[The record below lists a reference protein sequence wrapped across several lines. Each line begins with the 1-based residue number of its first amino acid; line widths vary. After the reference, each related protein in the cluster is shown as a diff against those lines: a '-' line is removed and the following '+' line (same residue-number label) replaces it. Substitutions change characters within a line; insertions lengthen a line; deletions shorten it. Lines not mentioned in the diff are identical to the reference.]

1 MSNNKYFWETK
12 SLNQMTKVEWES
24 LCDGCGKC
32 CLHKLEDIDTGEIS
46 VSNVSCSFL
55 NQTSCK
61 CKDYK
66 NRNENV
72 PDCIQLDLKNLKKL
86 DWLPSTC
93 AYRLIDEGES
103 LHDWHHLI
111 SGSSETIHE
120 RGMSVRDCSVNESSL
135 KNVEEYILEWFNEN
149 GTLF

>member
-1 MSNNKYFWETK
+1 MSNSKHFWETK
-12 SLNQMTKVEWES
+12 SLNQMTKIEWES

-55 NQTSCK
+55 DQTSCK

>member
-1 MSNNKYFWETK
+1 MSNSKNFWETK

-55 NQTSCK
+55 DQTSCK

>member
-12 SLNQMTKVEWES
+12 SLTQMTKVEWES

-55 NQTSCK
+55 DQTSCK

>member
-1 MSNNKYFWETK
+1 MSNSKNFWETK

-55 NQTSCK
+55 DQTSCK

-72 PDCIQLDLKNLKKL
+72 PDCIQLDLKNLKRL

>member
-1 MSNNKYFWETK
+1 MSNNKHFWETK

-55 NQTSCK
+55 DQTSCK

-135 KNVEEYILEWFNEN
+135 KNVEEYILEWFNQN

>member
-1 MSNNKYFWETK
+1 MSNNKHFWETK
-12 SLNQMTKVEWES
+12 SLNQMTKFEWES

-55 NQTSCK
+55 DQTSCK

>member
-1 MSNNKYFWETK
+1 MSNNKHFWETK

-55 NQTSCK
+55 DQTSCK

-72 PDCIQLDLKNLKKL
+72 PDCIQLGLKNLKKL

>member
-1 MSNNKYFWETK
+1 MSNSKHFWETK

-55 NQTSCK
+55 DQTSCK

>member
-1 MSNNKYFWETK
+1 MSNNKHFWETK

-55 NQTSCK
+55 DQTSCK

-72 PDCIQLDLKNLKKL
+72 PDCIQLDLKNLNKL

>member
-1 MSNNKYFWETK
+1 MSNNKHFWETK

-55 NQTSCK
+55 DQTSCK

-120 RGMSVRDCSVNESSL
+120 KGMSVRDYAVNESSL
-135 KNVEEYILEWFNEN
+135 KNVEEYILEWFNQN

>member
-1 MSNNKYFWETK
+1 MSNSKYFWETK

-55 NQTSCK
+55 DQTSCK

>member
-1 MSNNKYFWETK
+1 MSNNKHFWETK

-55 NQTSCK
+55 DQTSCK

-72 PDCIQLDLKNLKKL
+72 PDCIQLDLKNLNKL

-120 RGMSVRDCSVNESSL
+120 RGMSVRDYSVNESSL

>member
-1 MSNNKYFWETK
+1 MSNNKHFWETK

-55 NQTSCK
+55 DQTSCK

-93 AYRLIDEGES
+93 AYRLIDGGES

>member
-1 MSNNKYFWETK
+1 MSNNEHFWETK

-32 CLHKLEDIDTGEIS
+32 CLHKLEDIDTGEVS

-55 NQTSCK
+55 DQTSCK
-61 CKDYK
+61 CKDYN

-93 AYRLIDEGES
+93 AYRLIDEGKN

-120 RGMSVRDCSVNESSL
+120 RGMSVRDYSINETSL